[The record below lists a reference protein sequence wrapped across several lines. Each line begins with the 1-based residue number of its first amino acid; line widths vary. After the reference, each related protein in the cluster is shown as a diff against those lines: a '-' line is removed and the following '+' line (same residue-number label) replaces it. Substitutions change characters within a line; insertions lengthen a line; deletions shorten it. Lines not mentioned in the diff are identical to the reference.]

1 MPEYTKQVQTGTN
14 KAGPIYSDVTF
25 KYKKNSAR
33 IRKGAK
39 GQGSGRPARTRSS
52 LAIASLSGENNLYD
66 SVYGGQQ
73 SPDDLMKRQNQAD
86 MRRQQENERQRRYS
100 YYRGTLFRGKQERQA

>member
-25 KYKKNSAR
+25 KYKKNNAR
-33 IRKGAK
+33 IQKKGK
-39 GQGSGRPARTRSS
+39 GKGSSRPGRTRSS
-52 LAIASLSGENNLYD
+52 LAIASLSGENNLYK

-73 SPDDLMKRQNQAD
+73 SAGDLMKRQNQAD
-86 MRRQQENERQRRYS
+86 MRRDAENEQQRRYS